1 MRIHVPLEEL
11 TRARKQVAEILPVR
25 EWRGP
30 HLQSVLLHGREHLLQ
45 AFLESVFKRRDLREH
60 AGSGG

>member
-30 HLQSVLLHGREHLLQ
+30 HLQSILLHGREHLL
-45 AFLESVFKRRDLREH
+45 
-60 AGSGG
+60 